1 MIGLLVI
8 SIDIAFNI
16 ELLHS
21 LNDRKLFY
29 DSLSNPIDINME
41 KLRLMS
47 TEESLKD
54 ISKLIYL
61 SHISMSILSISNHFS
76 CITIALQHSLIT
88 GLIHTKKRA
97 CVPYVKSIYYNIIYK
112 WKISK
117 NYLKFKLKARTV
129 CLMEANSFRSNN
141 KVFKG

>member
-29 DSLSNPIDINME
+29 DSLSNPIDINIE

-61 SHISMSILSISNHFS
+61 SHISMSILRISNHFS

-97 CVPYVKSIYYNIIYK
+97 CVPYVKSIYYNINYK
-112 WKISK
+112 
-117 NYLKFKLKARTV
+117 
-129 CLMEANSFRSNN
+129 
-141 KVFKG
+141 